1 MSKPQTLLIDGHE
14 VTVTQVRD
22 GEIVV
27 RNGRNTRLGQAFEVS
42 WNGNVIGAVERRMLT
57 RERKTPGRRYVNAR
71 WESPGWVRQC
81 GTSPHSGRGLEC
93 STKREGIE
101 SLLRDALYA

>member
-1 MSKPQTLLIDGHE
+1 MSKPQTLLIGNHE
-14 VTVTQVRD
+14 VTVTQIKD

-27 RNGRNTRLGQAFEVS
+27 RKGRDTRIGQAFEVS
-42 WNGNVIGAVERRMLT
+42 WNGSVIGTVERRMLT

-71 WESPGWVRQC
+71 WESPGWVRHH
-81 GTSPHSGRGLEC
+81 GTSSWSGRGLEC